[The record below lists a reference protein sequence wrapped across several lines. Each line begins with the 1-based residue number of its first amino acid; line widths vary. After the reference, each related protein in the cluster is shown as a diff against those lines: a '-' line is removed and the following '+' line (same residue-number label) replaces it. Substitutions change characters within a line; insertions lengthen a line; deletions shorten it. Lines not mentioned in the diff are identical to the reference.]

1 MRRPGGAQPLK
12 AAQHTR
18 GDCHAH
24 AAPLPPSHSS
34 GAQGRRLSHGYLPP
48 CLWWGLQSG
57 QGPGQATIVFKDS
70 SVPAC
75 GPHASPF
82 EHLNTVPGH
91 CDQLTGL
98 ECLAMT
104 RAKADSLCLAWW
116 ACPTLFRGTAHS
128 AQPLSEQGQSA
139 SEFAFCYSVTVVYG
153 KSIPRSA
160 VESKAHHR
168 PCPGPWILSAC
179 PAAAGAA
186 RSPGKPSVSCQRE
199 T

>member
-1 MRRPGGAQPLK
+1 MPTLHHFPHPTPVGHKEGTCPMATYLHACGGACRV
-12 AAQHTR
+12 AR
-18 GDCHAH
+18 
-24 AAPLPPSHSS
+24 
-34 GAQGRRLSHGYLPP
+34 AQGRRPLCSKTAVYLHVALTPLP
-48 CLWWGLQSG
+48 
-57 QGPGQATIVFKDS
+57 
-70 SVPAC
+70 
-75 GPHASPF
+75 
-82 EHLNTVPGH
+82 LNTVLGH

-116 ACPTLFRGTAHS
+116 ACSTLFRGAAHS
-128 AQPLSEQGQSA
+128 AQPLLEQGQSA

-179 PAAAGAA
+179 PAAGAA
-186 RSPGKPSVSCQRE
+186 RSPGKSSVSCQRE